1 MSPLNFLFCIGVQ
14 LINNAVII
22 SGGEQK
28 DSAIYIHVSIL
39 SQAPP
44 HPGCH
49 ITLRRVPCAI

>member
-28 DSAIYIHVSIL
+28 DSAIL

-49 ITLRRVPCAI
+49 ITLRRVPCAIQ